1 MLSFT
6 YYSIDNDIVSIDV
19 SEDVYERLYNAGI
32 SKVVKYN
39 DIEMNIDNE
48 KYNVYAVKLDFDN
61 RELLN
66 RIIKKEIENEL
77 EIMFSKMMY
86 LDKLKNI
93 YVLNNFLKYFKEIND
108 NSYMHIFA
116 RTINLKNKDIYN
128 IEDIILKELNNFF
141 LENKIFIEN
150 TDFYYLGILLK
161 IYYIINDDNNIY
173 FSYE

>member
-6 YYSIDNDIVSIDV
+6 YYSIDNDIGSIDL

-93 YVLNNFLKYFKEIND
+93 YVLNNFLKHFKEIND
-108 NSYMHIFA
+108 NSYMTYFCKNYIF
-116 RTINLKNKDIYN
+116 
-128 IEDIILKELNNFF
+128 
-141 LENKIFIEN
+141 
-150 TDFYYLGILLK
+150 
-161 IYYIINDDNNIY
+161 
-173 FSYE
+173 